1 MPSYKKI
8 KPMTTR
14 SVQKT
19 GLTKKQK
26 DKLPA
31 GLKKAIIKK
40 KEKNKLIKIE
50 SFLIT
55 FNIFS

>member
-1 MPSYKKI
+1 MPEYKKK
-8 KPMTTR
+8 KPLRTR

-19 GLTKKQK
+19 GLTKKQQ

-40 KEKNKLIKIE
+40 KGKK
-50 SFLIT
+50 
-55 FNIFS
+55 

>member
-40 KEKNKLIKIE
+40 KGKK
-50 SFLIT
+50 
-55 FNIFS
+55 